1 VNFFKIGLL
10 ALVVGTLVGC
20 QTIRDFWP
28 SSPTSE
34 LEKRAERGDAVSQ
47 YRLGLR
53 YTNGR
58 GVEQDYSAAT
68 RWLIRAADQ
77 GHMDAQ
83 YLAGVN
89 YASGRGV
96 EVNHL
101 RAASFFEKAA
111 AQGHVRSYYQLGEAY
126 ANGRGVPKDLPWAA
140 RWYEKAAERGH
151 PGAMLSFGVFR
162 ASGMGVSKD
171 SASAWTW
178 LELAAQQNEAQAAEL
193 RDRIARSLTTSE
205 LNRGRRQASAWRVTQ
220 NEVFADRPTVRYV
233 QRSLNRLGFR
243 AGPEDGVLGF
253 STRHAIQSLQ
263 RAARQNADGRVS
275 PTLVD
280 TLRFATAR
288 LPES

>member
-1 VNFFKIGLL
+1 MNFFKIGLL

-101 RAASFFEKAA
+101 RAASFF
-111 AQGHVRSYYQLGEAY
+111 
-126 ANGRGVPKDLPWAA
+126 
-140 RWYEKAAERGH
+140 EKAAERGH